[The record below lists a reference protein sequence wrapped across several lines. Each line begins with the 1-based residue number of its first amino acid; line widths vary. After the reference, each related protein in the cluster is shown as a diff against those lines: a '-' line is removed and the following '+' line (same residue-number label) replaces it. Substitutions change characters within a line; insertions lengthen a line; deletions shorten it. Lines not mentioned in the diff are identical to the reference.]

1 MTAPMPALPDP
12 DDLYDDH
19 PDPQAEYEMLAAV
32 AVANRTGSLE
42 AALAEAPDDVW
53 RIRDDMA
60 ADWAMR
66 KLAEAQAHIDQLD
79 RQHLEY
85 VTRADQWRQRVIA
98 GPRRDVEFFTA
109 HLAVYAQQVRSQSGG
124 KVKTL
129 RLPSGEVPTRTG
141 SAPRPTIEDPQAVLQ
156 WALDQRDRGRTG
168 LVRSRLV
175 LDVLLT
181 ALAPHV
187 EVYGDVVVD
196 KVTGEVVPGTGVTQT
211 PPSAT
216 PRPYES

>member
-19 PDPQAEYEMLAAV
+19 PDPQAEYERLECVAADAHV
-32 AVANRTGSLE
+32 DSLE
-42 AALAEAPDDVW
+42 AALADAPDDVW
-53 RIRDDMA
+53 RITDDLA
-60 ADWAMR
+60 ADWAMA
-66 KLAEAQAHIDQLD
+66 KLADARRHLAELEAQ
-79 RQHLEY
+79 RREY
-85 VTRADQWRQRVIA
+85 TARADQWFTRTAA
-98 GPRRDVEFFTA
+98 GPTRDREFFTA
-109 HLAVYAQQVRSQSGG
+109 HLSVYAQQVRSQSGG

-129 RLPSGEVPTRTG
+129 RLPSGEVSTRTG
-141 SAPRPTIEDPQAVLQ
+141 SEPRPTIEDPQAVLE
-156 WALDQRDRGRTG
+156 WALAQRDRGRPG

-181 ALAPHV
+181 MLAPHV
-187 EVYGDVVVD
+187 HVDGDVVVD
-196 KVTGEVVPGTGVTQT
+196 KATGEVVPGTGVTST